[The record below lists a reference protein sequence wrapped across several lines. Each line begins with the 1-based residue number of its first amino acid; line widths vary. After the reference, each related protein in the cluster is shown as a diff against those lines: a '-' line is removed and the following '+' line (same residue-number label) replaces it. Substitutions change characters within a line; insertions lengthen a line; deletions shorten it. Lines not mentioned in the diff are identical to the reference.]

1 MTAPVGSGAVPGW
14 ISAHL
19 FHAGSLDNLIAQVI
33 APLEGELREELAG
46 FFFLRYWEGGPHLR
60 LRVKPRGGGDAGR
73 IRGLIRRRADAYFAE
88 HPSVRDIPSADY
100 QALAARLAH
109 AERRADHEDR
119 LYANDSVE
127 FITYLPEHHVYGEG
141 ARIAAVEEHFTDSS
155 RLACEILATGPA
167 QGRRVAIG
175 LAAYTLTMAAYL
187 PDPQVAAQAFALRL
201 GATPVPPDVE
211 EVFRREAGGLL
222 RQTRRLWNRPIPGPL
237 AAWSSSIRTLRDRL
251 TELGA
256 ALPDPAD
263 LGSPAAFLASAL
275 EPPANVSAR
284 APSAHAIA
292 GALEQSAPAV
302 AKALEPPELGALT
315 ARAVPYILLRCT
327 HLLHNRL
334 GITPAAENRLALL
347 TMRTLAA
354 LHER

>member
-1 MTAPVGSGAVPGW
+1 MTTPVEPGVVPGW

-19 FHAGSLDNLIAQVI
+19 FHAGSLDDLIAQVI

-60 LRVKPRGGGDAGR
+60 LRVKPRGGADAGR

-88 HPSVRDIPSADY
+88 HPSARGLPAVDY

-109 AERRADHEDR
+109 AERRAEHDDR
-119 LYANDSVE
+119 LYPNDSVE
-127 FITYLPEHHVYGEG
+127 FIAYLPEHDVYGEG
-141 ARIAAVEEHFTDSS
+141 ACIAAVEEHFTDSS
-155 RLACEILATGPA
+155 RLACGILATGPD
-167 QGRRVAIG
+167 QGRRAAIG
-175 LAAYTLTMAAYL
+175 LAAYTLTMAACL
-187 PDPQVAAQAFALRL
+187 PDPQAAAQAFALRL

-211 EVFRREAGGLL
+211 EVFRSEADGLL
-222 RQTRRLWNRPIPGPL
+222 RQTRRLWNRPVSGPL

-251 TELGA
+251 TNLGA

-263 LGSPAAFLASAL
+263 LGSPAAFLAGAP
-275 EPPANVSAR
+275 EPPS
-284 APSAHAIA
+284 
-292 GALEQSAPAV
+292 
-302 AKALEPPELGALT
+302 LT
-315 ARAVPYILLRCT
+315 APAVPYILLRCT

-347 TMRTLAA
+347 TLRTLAA